1 MLLIKRVCLL
11 QKQRLYNTM
20 MVKCIIPNDMT
31 SVTNAEV
38 AKIFFKKGDFI
49 KESEIVMKLETEKT
63 VLDEQ
68 SPVSGII
75 DEIYVKETQRLLK
88 PG

>member
-1 MLLIKRVCLL
+1 
-11 QKQRLYNTM
+11 M

-75 DEIYVKETQRLLK
+75 DEIYVKETQIVEKNTPLYSIK
-88 PG
+88 Y